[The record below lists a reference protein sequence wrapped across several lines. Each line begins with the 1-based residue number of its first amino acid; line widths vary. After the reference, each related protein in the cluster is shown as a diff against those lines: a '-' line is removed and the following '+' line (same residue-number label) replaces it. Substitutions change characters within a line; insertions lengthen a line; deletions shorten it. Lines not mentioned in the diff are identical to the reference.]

1 MKRIRETR
9 HVVRLGLGAACLL
22 LGLGVATAHR
32 LNPISISVVR
42 HTSITD
48 FSPTTDQPIQVFT
61 LSHPVGYSDLDLK
74 TYAGVKTLE
83 RRVQDSVRAACREL
97 NAKFPLDPRGNSN
110 CARQARSGAMVQ
122 VRAAIAAA
130 AKNRA

>member
-1 MKRIRETR
+1 MKPIRKTR
-9 HVVRLGLGAACLL
+9 HAVQYALGAACLM

-32 LNPISISVVR
+32 LNPISISIAR

-61 LSHPVGYSDLDLK
+61 LSHPVGYSDLDLR

-83 RRVQDSVRAACREL
+83 KRVQDSAKAACREL
-97 NAKFPLDPRGNSN
+97 NAKFPLDPRESSS
-110 CARQARSGAMVQ
+110 CARRARSGAMVQ

-130 AKNRA
+130 ARNRA